1 MRRLVTTDD
10 CKESGF
16 SVKFSTRLLTR
27 CLTSQLDRS
36 RQVILGHDLSVLN
49 PQPAIG
55 RSILCDRKLHGVQDD
70 PVRTVADAV
79 YVLQETWALVKID
92 SHRGKYD

>member
-1 MRRLVTTDD
+1 
-10 CKESGF
+10 
-16 SVKFSTRLLTR
+16 LLTR

-36 RQVILGHDLSVLN
+36 CQIIFGHNLSVLD

-79 YVLQETWALVKID
+79 YVLQETWATVNTD
-92 SHRGKYD
+92 SLRGKYD